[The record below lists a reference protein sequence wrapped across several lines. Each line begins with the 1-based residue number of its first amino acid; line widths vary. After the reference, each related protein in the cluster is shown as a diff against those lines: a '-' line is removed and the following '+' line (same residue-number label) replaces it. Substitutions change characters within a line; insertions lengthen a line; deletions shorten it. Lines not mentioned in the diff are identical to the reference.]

1 MKKIY
6 KFLTLI
12 FVIAS
17 FSMNAQKGKVAGSVI
32 DGEYNE
38 PLAFANIIVKGASI
52 GTTSDFDGKYS
63 LELEPG
69 TYTLLYSFIG
79 YDTQELTEVVVKAN
93 EVNTIDITLNTNTLD
108 EIIITTSVKKN
119 SEAAVLNYQ
128 KKSATL
134 LDGLSSQTI
143 NKTGAGDLAAA
154 VKSVPGVSVQGGK
167 YVYVRGLGDRY
178 TKSMLNGVDIPGLDP
193 DRNTI
198 QMDIFPTNIL
208 ENVIVIKAAS
218 AEYPADFTGG
228 LVDIVTKDFPNQFEA
243 SVKVGAG
250 YNSEMHFNKNYLSY
264 SGSDTDI
271 LGFDNGL
278 RDRPINRYQ
287 PIPGTFENR
296 LTLTSL
302 TNRFNKEL
310 AAEKE
315 TSGMDYNFGFT
326 IGNQYNVGEN
336 DRFGFITSF
345 SYKNSTEFY
354 ENRLDGAYVLNQD
367 KSENEQ
373 RPVLTSNGAYGVN
386 SVIANGLLGLTY
398 KTDLSKYRL
407 NLLHIQ
413 NGESSAGFFN
423 QSISQDGTGG
433 AQEPLIKHALTYTE
447 RSVTNILFSGSHQL
461 GDNEDAWD
469 FDWNFSP
476 TLSKVHDKDHRITPL
491 QASGEGDYSISP
503 SASTFPIRL
512 WRMLQEE
519 SWVGKVDLKK
529 NHEMFNRPAKF
540 KFGGNYVMKF
550 RDFEVDDF
558 TFKITGDGSFIA
570 DGNVDNLLA
579 EENLWTYQT
588 GQGSHLIF
596 GDQYNPNDSYEGKQN
611 IYAAYVSSEF
621 SLSDKFKSVI
631 GLRTEKFE
639 SFYTGQNNDVIYDS
653 EPILDEFDFFP
664 SANLIYELN
673 DDAKIRGAYF
683 RTTARPSF
691 KEASKSQI
699 FDPITGYLF
708 IGNIDLQPTY
718 VNNFDLRYEIFRE
731 RGQMVS
737 VSGFYKDFTDPIE
750 NVFFLQAPT
759 QVTVDN
765 LGSAKVYGLE
775 LEFRQRL
782 GFISESFDNLKL
794 TGNISIMKS
803 ELEMEDNEYASRL
816 NAARDGQ
823 NISKIRDLQGQSPYL
838 VNAGLD
844 YTNEALAFE
853 AGLFYNVQGET
864 LEIVGTGDVPDVYTS
879 PFHSLNFTLNKS
891 FGEEKRSKI
900 DLKLNNLL
908 NENKE
913 SVYQSFKAEDQIY
926 SSRVTGFEFSLG
938 YSYKF

>member
-12 FVIAS
+12 FFVAS
-17 FSMNAQKGKVAGSVI
+17 FSMYAQKGKVAGSVI

-52 GTTSDFDGKYS
+52 GTTSDFDGKYT
-63 LELEPG
+63 LDLEPG

-108 EIIITTSVKKN
+108 EIVITTSVKKN

-143 NKTGAGDLAAA
+143 NKTGASDLAAA

-228 LVDIVTKDFPNQFEA
+228 LVDIVTKDFPNQFES
-243 SVKVGAG
+243 SVKVGAS
-250 YNSEMHFNKNYLSY
+250 YNSEMHFNKNYLTY
-264 SGSDTDI
+264 NGSDTDI

-302 TNRFNKEL
+302 TNRFNKQL
-310 AAEKE
+310 GADNE
-315 TSGMDYNFGFT
+315 TSGMDYSFGFT
-326 IGNQYNVGEN
+326 LGNQYNVGDN
-336 DRFGFITSF
+336 DRFGFITSL

-354 ENRLDGAYVLNQD
+354 EDRVDGAYVLNQD

-373 RPVLTSNGAYGVN
+373 RPVLLSNGAYGLN

-398 KTDLSKYRL
+398 KSDFSKYRV

-423 QSISQDGTGG
+423 QSISQDATGG
-433 AQEPLIKHALTYTE
+433 AHEPLIKHALTYTE

-461 GDNEDAWD
+461 GDTEDAWD
-469 FDWNFSP
+469 LDWTFSP

-570 DGNVDNLLA
+570 DGNVNNLLV

-708 IGNIDLQPTY
+708 IGNIDLEPTY

-737 VSGFYKDFTDPIE
+737 VSGFYKDFKDPIE

-765 LGSAKVYGLE
+765 LGTAKVYGLE

-823 NISKIRDLQGQSPYL
+823 NISKTRDLQGQSPYL

-864 LEIVGTGDVPDVYTS
+864 LEIVGTGDVPDVYTN